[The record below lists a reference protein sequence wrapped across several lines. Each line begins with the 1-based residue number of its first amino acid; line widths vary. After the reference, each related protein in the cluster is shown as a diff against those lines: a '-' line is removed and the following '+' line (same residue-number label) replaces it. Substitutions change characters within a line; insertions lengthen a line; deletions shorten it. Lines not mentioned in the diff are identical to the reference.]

1 MKRWC
6 VFFILI
12 LMLLPTLVLADG
24 GQSEAVLE
32 KKLEVEDI
40 SIELGVIL
48 NIRIREQNCKMAG
61 YYFGNIVSQD
71 H

>member
-24 GQSEAVLE
+24 GQSFPSSWA
-32 KKLEVEDI
+32 
-40 SIELGVIL
+40 
-48 NIRIREQNCKMAG
+48 
-61 YYFGNIVSQD
+61 
-71 H
+71 